1 MNKIWTGAAIMALSF
16 APAMAAVAHGSNTV
30 GGFGD
35 HHGMG
40 GGFFLGPIMMILIL
54 AAVIALA
61 VSVLRWLG
69 IIPKGSSRNDALD
82 ILKERFAKGEINKK
96 EYNDRRRVLE
106 DED

>member
-1 MNKIWTGAAIMALSF
+1 MAVS
-16 APAMAAVAHGSNTV
+16 ATITAW
-30 GGFGD
+30 
-35 HHGMG
+35 G